1 MDGRV
6 YFSDSDI
13 GKVVTGGRKGMGKS
27 FDISIGV
34 ELRDCIVDGKPG
46 YFHCWAPYLDQR
58 IYALVEFANGIEYI
72 PPFKVKFN
80 DEQHEYLSIIEEKL
94 KERKNND

>member
-13 GKVVTGGRKGMGKS
+13 GKVVTGGRKTMSKN
-27 FDISIGV
+27 FYISIGV

-46 YFHCWAPYLDQR
+46 YFHCWAPDLDNQM
-58 IYALVEFANGIEYI
+58 YALVEFTNGMEYI
-72 PPFKVKFN
+72 HPFKVKFN
-80 DEQHEYLSIIEEKL
+80 DKQHEYLSIIEEKL
-94 KERKNND
+94 KERKIND